1 MELMCMFTEVYLNN
15 QGHQWE
21 KITGTRDLALIIV
34 KSQEFSVYT
43 GSQMDVVL
51 ASCHS
56 KKHLRLLT

>member
-43 GSQMDVVL
+43 GS
-51 ASCHS
+51 
-56 KKHLRLLT
+56 